1 MANVFWQTVLRFD
14 RAKIVPSIAVR
25 NAIGIVLPLIA
36 GAVTGHVSA
45 GAVAALGAM
54 NVSYSDSRDPYIA
67 RARRML
73 MASVLVGVAV
83 SAGALSAYSSAS
95 AILVATL
102 WAFAVGMLVVLGQK
116 AGDLGAVTLMTLL
129 VFAARS
135 LTIPEALWSGLL
147 SIGGGLLQ
155 TALSIAA
162 WPVKPHEPE
171 RRIVGE
177 LYATLA
183 EVAVLPIGSFSAPP
197 ATASF
202 TGTEEALASLA
213 GDRSIDSER
222 LIFLVNQAER
232 IRLSLLTVRRLRR
245 RIGRDP
251 AGDPAAAA
259 LDRILAAASVSLRS
273 ISQCIPQAKTLG
285 SLKDFDATTS
295 EFHKQAWDTSTS
307 MFKAMIRDAA
317 HQTDA
322 LAGRLRAAA
331 GVVDRPEVAVRDE
344 RIERQNP
351 FSRIGR
357 LRANLTFQSTAFRHA
372 IRMAVCVGIG
382 DAIGRQLNI
391 QRSYWFP
398 MTVAI
403 VLKPDFASTF
413 SRGILRVGGTLAGLL
428 AATAL
433 FHILPAG
440 VATDIVLLGV
450 FAFLLRWIGPANYG
464 ILVAAV
470 SGIVVLLVALTG
482 VDPRGAIVAR
492 GVNTLA
498 GGALALAAYWIWPTR
513 EKTQAG
519 PAIAGMLDAYRDWF
533 HAVAAVYAGQSSAAI
548 EPKRLPARL
557 ARSNAEASVVRF
569 SSEPGVPPAQAT
581 LLEEILVSS
590 HAFVR
595 AGMSIESSFY
605 AGKAQEASEAVIEF
619 ASKVEVTL
627 STLAS
632 ALRTDS
638 LGPDKLPDL
647 REGWT
652 AMQLP
657 PSLLYTETDLIATI
671 LNTLHEQILKWIK
684 GR

>member
-14 RAKIVPSIAVR
+14 RTKIVPSVAVR

-36 GAVTGHVSA
+36 GAATGHASA

-73 MASVLVGVAV
+73 MASLLVGVAV
-83 SAGALSAYSSAS
+83 SAGALSAYSGAS

-147 SIGGGLLQ
+147 SIGGGVLQ
-155 TALSIAA
+155 TVLSIAA

-171 RRIVGE
+171 RRIVSE
-177 LYATLA
+177 LYKTLA
-183 EVAVLPIGSFSAPP
+183 KVAVEPVRPGSPPP
-197 ATASF
+197 ASASF

-213 GDRSIDSER
+213 GDHSIESER
-222 LIFLVNQAER
+222 LIFLLNQAER
-232 IRLSLLTVRRLRR
+232 IRLSLLTLRRLRR
-245 RIGRDP
+245 RIERDP
-251 AGDPAAAA
+251 AGHAASSA
-259 LDRILAAASVSLRS
+259 LDRILTSTSSSLRL
-273 ISQCIPQAKTLG
+273 IGQYIPQARALG
-285 SLKDFDATTS
+285 GLSDFDATTS
-295 EFHKQAWDTSTS
+295 EFHKHDWGTSTS
-307 MFKAMIRDAA
+307 MFQALIRDAA
-317 HQTDA
+317 YQIDA

-331 GVVDRPEVAVRDE
+331 GLVDQPEVRDN
-344 RIERQNP
+344 RIGQQHP

-357 LRANLTFQSTAFRHA
+357 LHANLTFQSTAFRHA

-382 DAIGRQLNI
+382 DALGRYLSI
-391 QRSYWFP
+391 ERSYWLP

-403 VLKPDFASTF
+403 VLKPDFGSTF
-413 SRGILRVGGTLAGLL
+413 SRGIMRVGGTLGGLL

-440 VATDIVLLGV
+440 VATDIVLLAV

-470 SGIVVLLVALTG
+470 SGIVVLLVAMTG

-492 GVNTLA
+492 AVNTIA

-519 PAIAGMLDAYRDWF
+519 PALAEMLDAYRDWF
-533 HAVAAVYAGQSSAAI
+533 HQVAGVYAGRSTAAI
-548 EPKRLPARL
+548 EAKRLPARL

-569 SSEPGVPPAQAT
+569 SSEPGAPPAQAT
-581 LLEEILVSS
+581 LLEEMLVSS

-605 AGKAQEASEAVIEF
+605 AGKGPGQNEAVLAFASE
-619 ASKVEVTL
+619 VEIAL
-627 STLAS
+627 SALAS
-632 ALRTDS
+632 ALRTNS
-638 LGPDKLPDL
+638 RPPDKLPAL
-647 REGWT
+647 REAWN

-657 PSLLYTETDLIATI
+657 PSLLYAETDLIATS
-671 LNTLHEQILKWIK
+671 LNTLHEQVAKWIK
-684 GR
+684 SR